1 MNKTI
6 VTIAIVFLLSLSFAS
21 TITISDVSTSP
32 SEIQPGQTFNLE
44 IKVENILD
52 KDVKE
57 VVVSL
62 DLSLVPFAPHQSSNE
77 VRKEELDEDDSKTF
91 EFDLISSSDTDSGTY
106 KIPVT
111 INYELDSVEKTATGL
126 VSVTINAKPNLDL
139 SLESSPLI
147 KGRNSE
153 LSIRVTNSG
162 LGEARLLSLRVIPI
176 SGLKLISSGNV
187 YIGDIESD
195 DFDNADFSVSLNSN
209 SASIINLPIEIS
221 YRDSRNKE
229 FTETKYL
236 PIKAYSEDEALEL
249 GLIQKSNTTT
259 YFIVILALVVLWW
272 LWRRRKRKQRLEGR
286 TN

>member
-1 MNKTI
+1 MNKAIT
-6 VTIAIVFLLSLSFAS
+6 TIAIVFLLSLSFAS
-21 TITISDVSTSP
+21 AITISDVSTSP

-77 VRKEELDEDDSKTF
+77 ARKEELDEDDSKTF

-187 YIGDIESD
+187 YIGDIDSD

-209 SASIINLPIEIS
+209 AASIINLPIEIS

-259 YFIVILALVVLWW
+259 YLIVILVLVVLWW
-272 LWRRRKRKQRLEGR
+272 LWRRRKRKQRLER
-286 TN
+286 RA

>member
-1 MNKTI
+1 MNKAIT
-6 VTIAIVFLLSLSFAS
+6 TIAIVFLLSLSFAS
-21 TITISDVSTSP
+21 AITISDVSTSP

-77 VRKEELDEDDSKTF
+77 ARKEELDEDDSKTF

-187 YIGDIESD
+187 YIGDIDSD

-209 SASIINLPIEIS
+209 AASIINLPIEIS

-259 YFIVILALVVLWW
+259 YFIVILVLVVLWW
-272 LWRRRKRKQRLEGR
+272 LWRRRKRKQRLER
-286 TN
+286 RA